1 MTQRTKAQVRGLLY
15 NSRAIIEG
23 LIKMVETDVLTPE
36 QAEEALIKS
45 IGNELSREFKNPVNQ
60 HQ

>member
-36 QAEEALIKS
+36 KAEEALVKS
-45 IGNELSREFKNPVNQ
+45 IGNELSRDYNSSNN
-60 HQ
+60 H

>member
-45 IGNELSREFKNPVNQ
+45 IGNELSRDYNSSNN
-60 HQ
+60 H

>member
-23 LIKMVETDVLTPE
+23 LIKMVETDVLQPE

-45 IGNELSREFKNPVNQ
+45 IGNELSRDYNKSNNQ
-60 HQ
+60 

>member
-23 LIKMVETDVLTPE
+23 LIKMVEMDVLTPE
-36 QAEEALIKS
+36 KAEEALVKS
-45 IGNELSREFKNPVNQ
+45 IGNELSRDYNSSNN
-60 HQ
+60 H